1 MLVDQASKFYV
12 SDLLPLCVYG
22 HCPSIEIFPV
32 FKLTV
37 LHNSGAAFSFLADAG
52 GWQRSFLVTVSLGVS
67 VFLAI
72 WLYRINRE
80 QRLLAYS
87 LAFILGGAL
96 GNLLDRI
103 SQGYVVD
110 FLVFHYKDFYFP
122 AFNIADSAITV
133 GAALLIADMFL
144 QKKGDKVDG

>member
-1 MLVDQASKFYV
+1 M
-12 SDLLPLCVYG
+12 
-22 HCPSIEIFPV
+22 
-32 FKLTV
+32 
-37 LHNSGAAFSFLADAG
+37 
-52 GWQRSFLVTVSLGVS
+52 TVSLGVS